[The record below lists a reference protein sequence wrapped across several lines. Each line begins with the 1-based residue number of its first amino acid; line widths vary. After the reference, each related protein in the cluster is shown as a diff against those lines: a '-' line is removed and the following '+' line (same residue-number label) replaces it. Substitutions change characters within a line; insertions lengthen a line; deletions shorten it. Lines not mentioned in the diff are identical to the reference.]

1 MRKPPAPLDPWLTRF
16 ATAFIR
22 AHDDSLTRF
31 CDGFETGRT
40 GQDLGIK
47 RPPLEFHFRFD

>member
-1 MRKPPAPLDPWLTRF
+1 MRKPPASLDPWLTRF

-22 AHDDSLTRF
+22 AQADSLTRF

-40 GQDLGIK
+40 RQDLGIK
-47 RPPLEFHFRFD
+47 SPPLEFHFRFD